1 MKTKSILIVILSII
15 IGFVIGFFTNGLI
28 TKSKIEKFIKI
39 GTHQGFKGKY
49 YQIINPTEEQEENIN
64 PILDKY
70 GQVFHQNMINMR
82 IRMKELHD
90 SMVMDLKPYL
100 ADDQFNRLKETINRF
115 GKNKDFGPGRH
126 HPRPPQNDCEPGTKK
141 KRHQIN

>member
-1 MKTKSILIVILSII
+1 
-15 IGFVIGFFTNGLI
+15 
-28 TKSKIEKFIKI
+28 
-39 GTHQGFKGKY
+39 
-49 YQIINPTEEQEENIN
+49 
-64 PILDKY
+64 LDKY

-100 ADDQFNRLKETINRF
+100 ADDQFNRLKESINRF

-126 HPRPPQNDCEPGTKK
+126 HPRPPQNDCEPGTQK